1 MVAEQRW
8 NGHESVLDAN
18 ARGQDQ
24 DSVADPDR
32 AIDRDD
38 GAYRTTAT
46 GKRRLERQDVVGA
59 EHLADVRA
67 RLGLAVHPERD
78 PANAKLGLMAE
89 QAQIRQAL
97 DGDLLAQIAGLQ
109 TERLMC
115 RAVDDHDSAFGAIG
129 VGIALNTST
138 DAASDLADGARM
150 LTVAFMKVQT
160 NDAGCHI
167 DKVRAASARRR
178 TRRASRPPRT
188 PL

>member
-1 MVAEQRW
+1 MLLLRKSEPLSLPEFVAEGKVAEQRW

-24 DSVADPDR
+24 DSVADPSR
-32 AIDRDD
+32 YSDRDD
-38 GAYRTTAT
+38 GAYRTTT
-46 GKRRLERQDVVGA
+46 SGERRLEGQDVGDP

-67 RLGLAVHPERD
+67 RLGLAVHAERD
-78 PANAKLGLMAE
+78 AADTDLCLRSEKAE
-89 QAQIRQAL
+89 TRQAF
-97 DGDLLAQIAGLQ
+97 DRDLLAEIAGLQ

-138 DAASDLADGARM
+138 DAAGDLADGARM

-160 NDAGCHI
+160 HDADCH
-167 DKVRAASARRR
+167 AMQG
-178 TRRASRPPRT
+178 
-188 PL
+188 